1 MAALLVETS
10 GPQHARGNNS
20 NMRTRNLMHELIAA
34 ARVIVCAEKV

>member
-10 GPQHARGNNS
+10 GPQHACGNNS
-20 NMRTRNLMHELIAA
+20 NMRTRNLMHELAA